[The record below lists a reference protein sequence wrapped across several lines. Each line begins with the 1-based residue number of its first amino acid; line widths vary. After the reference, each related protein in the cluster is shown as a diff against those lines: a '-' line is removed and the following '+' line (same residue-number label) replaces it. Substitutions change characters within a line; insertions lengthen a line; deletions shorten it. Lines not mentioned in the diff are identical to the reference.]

1 MPNGKPGDNPFTD
14 IIVWRHPVFGDEIDD
29 KVRSVDAIATTT
41 FKDLLATFLIMW
53 PCEKGVPTAPRSLS
67 KILDAMLQYAEI
79 QRRLNDQG

>member
-1 MPNGKPGDNPFTD
+1 MPNGKPRDNPFTD
-14 IIVWRHPVFGDEIDD
+14 IIVWRHTVFGDEIDD

-41 FKDLLATFLIMW
+41 FKDLLATFLITW
-53 PCEKGVPTAPRSLS
+53 PCEKGVPIAPRSLS